1 MKINDKI
8 LGNLKNEKGM
18 TLIEILIVIALI
30 AMVGTFAT
38 VSIMGKFDRAKVDST
53 KIQMRNLGTILD
65 LFKQSCGFYPMTD
78 QGLDALITK
87 PANGRQCT
95 NYDPE
100 GYLKAKRPPQDGWNR
115 DFIYTSDGNTYLIKS
130 LGADAAEGGDK
141 TNADISSDE
150 I

>member
-1 MKINDKI
+1 MLQKK
-8 LGNLKNEKGM
+8 LKNEKGM

-53 KIQMRNLGTILD
+53 KIQIRNLGTILD
-65 LFKQSCGFYPMTD
+65 LFKQSCGFYPLTD
-78 QGLDALITK
+78 QGLEALISK
-87 PANGRQCT
+87 PTTGRECP

-100 GYLKAKRPPQDGWNR
+100 GYLKAKKPPKDGWNR
-115 DFIYTSDGNTYLIKS
+115 DFIYTSDGNTYVIRS
-130 LGADAAEGGDK
+130 LGADGVEGGEGV
-141 TNADISSDE
+141 NADISSED